1 MLIFSRGWNRW
12 PTLSPGTKHFH
23 PLIKVT
29 ILLPRVLEPESM
41 DSMQEA
47 IDYNNM
53 DHTQVNRAFV
63 DDLLAAGRFH
73 GEILDLGTGTAL
85 IPVEL
90 VQRHPDCYVMA
101 VDVAISMLDVARF
114 NIEIAAAT
122 ERIQLDHVDARQ
134 LPHGDD
140 RFAAV
145 ISNGTLHHIAEPLG
159 VLRESIRV
167 TVPDGLLFF
176 RDLLRPRDLETLEH
190 LVQTYAGQENEHQQ
204 QMFARSLH
212 AALTV
217 DEMRALVEQL
227 GFDPA
232 SIQVT
237 SDRHW
242 TWIARKPQNV

>member
-1 MLIFSRGWNRW
+1 M
-12 PTLSPGTKHFH
+12 
-23 PLIKVT
+23 
-29 ILLPRVLEPESM
+29 LPRVLEPEAM

-47 IDYNNM
+47 IDYNSM
-53 DHTQVNRAFV
+53 DHAPVNRTFV
-63 DDLLAAGRFH
+63 DDLLAAGEFH

-85 IPVEL
+85 IPIEL

-122 ERIQLDHVDARQ
+122 DRVQLDHVDAKH

-159 VLRESIRV
+159 VLHESLRV
-167 TVPDGLLFF
+167 TAPDGLLFF
-176 RDLLRPRDLETLEH
+176 RDLLRPKDLETLEQ
-190 LVQTYAGQENEHQQ
+190 LVQAYAGQENEQQQ

-217 DEMRALVEQL
+217 EEMRELVEQL
-227 GFDPA
+227 GFAPTTV
-232 SIQVT
+232 QVT

-242 TWIARKPQNV
+242 TWIARKPKRV